1 MSRDRRLRRGGSAI
15 GTMLTM
21 NMARQISRNQSISVT
36 ARRGLT
42 VRVAKGRIWLTRD
55 GDIKDYILNAG
66 ESLEIGASGRVVV
79 FGLTEAFVQVDEPER
94 APGLWTGILARL
106 TWMGERA

>member
-1 MSRDRRLRRGGSAI
+1 
-15 GTMLTM
+15 MLTM

-36 ARRGLT
+36 ARRGMT

-66 ESLEIGASGRVVV
+66 DSLEIAASGRVVI
-79 FGLTEAFVQVDEPER
+79 FGLTEAFVQVDTPER
-94 APGLWTGILARL
+94 ARGVWAGFFARL